1 MAAVVLAG
9 CGTTFTLPRTNNLGF
24 GDRQN
29 DYAWGMAWFN
39 GKLYVGTSRNEMC
52 VEGATTQYYDRF
64 SNPSA
69 QDYTTAPGPGVTCP
83 ADQNALY
90 QTLQAEI
97 WQYDPS
103 KASPS
108 TPQSGWTRVYQ
119 SPAVQNP
126 ALPTDPTKTIGRDIA
141 FRAATVVTLNG
152 VSTLLFSGVTAGEF
166 LRNTDGSP
174 QVPAPRLLA
183 TTDGTTFHEYPY
195 TGQINITGWQ
205 LTPPLPQIHYPM
217 GFRSVVQIGTHIF
230 ALASDSL
237 TGDGVVMEFNPSTG
251 AFTQISALRVFEIE
265 SFNNQLYLGT
275 ADPTNGYGVYRS
287 NLASKDAN
295 GYYTFTN
302 VITGGAGRGGF
313 VATVIS
319 MHPFKGRL
327 YVGSCGWLNGGG
339 CELIRI
345 NPDDTWDLD
354 VGAGRTYNG
363 VAKSPISGY
372 IDGFNN
378 FFNVHFW
385 RIGDHDGALYVGTN
399 DASWLFQTNPALDP
413 LLSFQYGF
421 DIFGS
426 CDGQS
431 WTQVTNNGLN
441 DDPKHN
447 FGARNFADS
456 VSPDLAFVGSA
467 NHASGTG
474 VYQIATPTF
483 CGTTTTTTTTAPKTA
498 SAASVLAVPAVSAS
512 APAAAA
518 PVASSAVSASLIP
531 PQRVEAD
538 DQSCAT
544 VISWDA
550 STTAVRYDVYRAP
563 FTRTSSTVPRANA
576 APALPNAL
584 NSTTLLS
591 QFAGPAQVP
600 GGTWIAGQ
608 STKLASTTNTY
619 YLDTSAPAGSSRN
632 GTWWSAWT
640 KPAINRCSPIRRTRR
655 TRSLWST

>member
-1 MAAVVLAG
+1 MWA
-9 CGTTFTLPRTNNLGF
+9 PRATRCASKARPPSTQPIQQSERPGLH
-24 GDRQN
+24 DR
-29 DYAWGMAWFN
+29 AR
-39 GKLYVGTSRNEMC
+39 T
-52 VEGATTQYYDRF
+52 
-64 SNPSA
+64 
-69 QDYTTAPGPGVTCP
+69 GVTCP

-413 LLSFQYGF
+413 LLSFQYARYLRQLRRAVVDPGHQQRPERRPQAQLRRAEF
-421 DIFGS
+421 CGL
-426 CDGQS
+426 GQS
-431 WTQVTNNGLN
+431 GPRLRRQRQPREW
-441 DDPKHN
+441 H
-447 FGARNFADS
+447 R
-456 VSPDLAFVGSA
+456 
-467 NHASGTG
+467 

-512 APAAAA
+512 APPAAA

-632 GTWWSAWT
+632 SYVVVGVDKAGNQSVQS
-640 KPAINRCSPIRRTRR
+640 NRRTRR